1 MKNFTYPGVILPDHL
16 IRKAGSTIALLLAFI
31 FLLPVWASAERI
43 YPDMSVQISSG
54 GSDYAL
60 TFTYSG
66 AGVVSCT
73 EAVVHRFDIYKNTDS
88 NSSKTISGS
97 GSKSSGTITYVAGPN
112 NSGYWGLR
120 YQESEDCSLAWC
132 NCVEWVWSGYPRAN
146 SSGDRGSGYSVLTY
160 AATAAIKSPTGITAS
175 DQEYFEKIILSWS
188 KGTDIPDAN
197 VGYNI
202 YRGTTTGNGA
212 LIAQVAGD
220 VRTWTDETIVPN
232 DVYYYWVTT
241 FTDDWGNHESP
252 RNSSNAV
259 LGKAKTFNVNASDGT
274 YTNRVKVEWDDL
286 SDFAEELRIERS
298 VPESS
303 QKEELAILSKNAQAY
318 SDDGAI
324 PGYKHTY
331 YVTPIHATRTF
342 PTLNDDGYS
351 KPNGTIKGTVKSVLS
366 VGVEGVSVC
375 AIPVTPNL
383 PAGALTVPSGGYC
396 TTTDVDGYY
405 EIRNIYY
412 YDEAEFIVV
421 PYKDG
426 PNGPHI
432 FTPDT
437 ITRVLDLNSK
447 LSSGANFTDES
458 VFSMAG
464 RVVYPKSTAA
474 ECGVPEVEI
483 LINGESRGIFTD
495 ANGDWSYAIQEE
507 GDYTFTPEFLHHTFE
522 NPSGQPSTSFFVAG
536 DSLNINFTDT
546 QTDTIFVKVQTGC
559 ETPVADSVKIQL
571 TSPGNCFNTSYYTD
585 ANGLLTIP
593 DLPAREYDVQVVELD
608 PVNSNIF
615 DQIGNKPIRID
626 LTVRDTADMVV
637 ERDSLDIT
645 PADTIFLP
653 NGTTSITPADTTLVT
668 VTDTTRGEVIPEAN
682 FIYHSPLDIQV
693 DFADAGAQVV
703 SCSGGDI
710 TLMQQN
716 DTYTLVFEVNESMGD
731 CPVNEGYLRIFDFVA
746 DRGDEPIEVPI
757 VNGFAVYTTQA
768 GLPEIAESA
777 EHNHEKLLYV
787 VPEVGFLDATPQEY
801 WIMVEGVKTQAPSF
815 ITKSPEM
822 PMLVLHDPP
831 GDNSYSYV
839 QEGKSYKSFNTF
851 EMLVGG
857 EAGVYANL
865 LIGAKV
871 LTPFSSNGFGTQ
883 IKFSAVAGRD
893 NYDRNGVE
901 TTITFN
907 ETFSTS
913 DLENLTGNDGDVY
926 IGASFNQEYAL
937 GDELTFNTA
946 TCQAE
951 IKTVPTIDVTGFATT
966 FVYTETHIKNT
977 LLPTLGVLRSAL
989 IAGRDTSLLS
999 PEEKMQANQL
1009 LADSLHWEEVL
1020 AQNDLNR
1027 GEDAV
1032 FKENISFSAGA
1043 PYTNE
1048 YTTDTTNSASF
1059 EYSAFINTELAA
1071 GIKLDNESGAWF
1083 DSEIGVMAKFRWANT
1098 FNQGNDTT
1106 YSRTVGYILSDND
1119 IGDFFSVDILEDKAY
1134 GVPAFNLKLGT
1145 SSCPHEPGTQP
1156 RDDARITVYPPQ
1168 INNVPIGGQ
1177 AVFTAN
1183 LLNES
1188 QSRETREYHVKVVST
1203 TNPDGAVVKL
1213 GGTSITNSGASY
1225 FLQYNQT
1232 ANIALTVERGPM
1244 ASTYD
1249 SIGIMMYPPCE
1260 YSLWEDGGSVT
1271 SADTAWIFVD
1281 FQSECSNVALH
1292 LPGNNWLVNSNNDNK
1307 LDVAFTG
1314 YDRNNEN
1321 LQSITL
1327 QYKRQG
1333 EGWVDDVTIDKE
1345 LLLQN
1350 FYDYE
1355 FDVSGLT
1362 DGSYSLR
1369 AKANCGIEGGI
1380 SYSSEQSGIIDRS
1393 SIAPYGTPSPADGY
1407 LRYGQEISVVFDKD
1421 INCNFESYSGEA
1433 PNIRLF
1439 LEDSTEIPITVQCS
1453 QNADG
1458 IILVPNDDL
1467 FAQPSLEGKRVYAVV
1482 EGIQDI
1488 FGNVQEYKTEW
1499 SFLVNVSPVS
1509 WNPEE
1514 VHITAEETELVVLSA
1529 NLDNSANISK
1539 SFTIEEYPDW
1549 LVPSVTS
1556 ASVLGGN
1563 SFTLQFHV
1571 VEDLL
1576 PGFYEGEVTALIDGS
1591 PEVLK
1596 VSLELYAEEI
1606 DWSVNHP
1613 DFQYN
1618 MNIVAQ
1624 FSSDDGDEN
1633 LSTGLRDKIAAYVDG
1648 ELRGVGNI
1656 MYVPEL
1662 SKYAAFITVSG
1673 NLAGENGSLLEAE
1686 DYVDDL
1692 SVQDI
1697 TFTEDGKT
1705 YDATRFKKNNWID
1718 FDIYAT
1724 KAGNFSAEFKAAGN
1738 KAGDVDVFVD
1748 GNLVATFAVP
1758 VNGGS
1763 YGVYTTQFEVPAGE
1777 HTLRIQS
1784 NGAEFDLDWINFPEY
1799 HVRNQHTTEVIKFRM
1814 WDGLNGIEYGAIE
1827 ELTFFTD
1834 GVVGNVEEPFILHP
1848 AGGIQQRMLAKG
1860 WNWISVNKQSD
1871 DMSVGKVFESLTPP
1885 TSLNDITLKSQSG
1898 YSQFSQLTG
1907 WQGTL
1912 ADVDIKTGY
1921 MIFLS
1926 AHGDTLSLIGNEPES
1941 DVSIPLNPKW
1951 NWIGYPKS
1959 EILPIDDVLEQLSAG
1974 PGDVIKSQYEYGEY
1988 NQSTDSWVGDLKFFH
2003 PGLGYK
2009 LFVGNSDNITIMKS
2023 GDTEELFLKH
2033 EYNMTLTAIV
2043 DFGEF
2048 PTSDR
2053 YRIQTYIND
2062 QLRGDVPLSYLNPI
2076 DEYMAFAMVY
2086 GDRSDIGETVKTVMW
2101 DEYNQQQIELV
2112 SPELNFTI
2120 DKINGTV
2127 DNPVIL
2133 SIAEGELLPADEGQ
2147 YIFNNY
2153 PNPFRSNTTIQ
2164 YTIPE
2169 DTHVMLTV
2177 TNSVGREI
2185 RRIVDVEQI
2194 AGHYSYTFDADG
2206 LADGIYY
2213 CTLKTNDFVETK
2225 KLILLKK

>member
-1 MKNFTYPGVILPDHL
+1 MKKFTYSEL
-16 IRKAGSTIALLLAFI
+16 ISTMQLITIKCHKFLWLLLFAFI
-31 FLLPVWASAERI
+31 MPVIANGERV
-43 YPDMSVQISSG
+43 YPDMAVTVSSG
-54 GSDYAL
+54 GSDYTI
-60 TFTYSG
+60 TFSYSG
-66 AGVVSCT
+66 AGVVGCSD
-73 EAVVHRFDIYKNTDS
+73 AVVHRIDVYKNSDN
-88 NSSKTISGS
+88 NSVQHQTGS
-97 GSKSSGTITYVAGPN
+97 GSLSSGTVTHITGPS

-120 YQESEDCSLAWC
+120 YQESEDCSWAWC
-132 NCVEWVWSGYPRAN
+132 NCVEWAWSGYPRAS

-175 DQEYFEKIILSWS
+175 DQEYFEKIILNWS
-188 KGTDIPDAN
+188 KGTNIPDAN
-197 VGYNI
+197 TGYNI
-202 YRGTTTGNGA
+202 YRGTTLYNGT
-212 LIAQVAGD
+212 LVAQVAGD
-220 VRTWTDETIVPN
+220 ARTWTDNTIVPN
-232 DVYYYWVTT
+232 DEYYYWVTT

-259 LGKAKTFNVNASDGT
+259 LGKAKTFAVNASDGA

-298 VPESS
+298 VPESN
-303 QKEELAILSKNAQAY
+303 QKEELDILSKNAQAF

-331 YVTPIHATRTF
+331 YVTPIHETRTF
-342 PTLNDDGYS
+342 PTLSDDGYS
-351 KPNGTIKGTVKSVLS
+351 KPNGTIKGTVKSLLS
-366 VGVEGVSVC
+366 VGVEGVQVC

-383 PAGALTVPSGGYC
+383 PAGALSIPSEGYC

-421 PYKDG
+421 PFKQG

-437 ITRVLDLNSK
+437 LTRVLDLNSK

-464 RVVYPKSTAA
+464 KVLFPKSTAA
-474 ECGVPEVEI
+474 ECGVPDVEI

-495 ANGDWSYAIQEE
+495 GNGEWSYAIQEE
-507 GDYTFTPEFLHHTFE
+507 GNYSFTPEFLHHTFE
-522 NPSGQPSTSFFVAG
+522 NPSGQPSTSFFVDG
-536 DSLNINFTDT
+536 DSININFTDT

-559 ETPVADSVKIQL
+559 ETPVADSVKVQL

-585 ANGLLTIP
+585 ENGLLTIP
-593 DLPAREYDVQVVELD
+593 DLPAREYNVQVVELD

-653 NGTTSITPADTTLVT
+653 NNTMSITPADTTIVT
-668 VTDTTRGEVIPEAN
+668 VTDTMRGEVVPEAD
-682 FIYHSPLDIQV
+682 FTYHSPLDIQV
-693 DFADAGAQVV
+693 DFADAGAQEY
-703 SCSGGDI
+703 SCSSGNV

-716 DTYTLVFEVNESMGD
+716 ELYTLVFEVNESMGD
-731 CPVNEGYLRIFDFVA
+731 CPVNEGHLRIFDFVA
-746 DRGDEPIEVPI
+746 DRGDEPIEIPI

-787 VPEVGFLDATPQEY
+787 VPEVGFLEADPQEY

-893 NYDRNGVE
+893 NFNRSGVE

-937 GDELTFNTA
+937 GDELTFNTS

-966 FVYTETHIKNT
+966 FVYTEKHIKST
-977 LLPTLGVLRSAL
+977 LLPTLGTLRSAL

-1009 LADSLHWEEVL
+1009 LADSLHWEDVL
-1020 AQNDLNR
+1020 AQNAKNR

-1048 YTTDTTNSASF
+1048 YTTDTTNSASY
-1059 EYSAFINTELAA
+1059 EYTAFINTELAV
-1071 GIKLDNESGAWF
+1071 GIKIDNETGAWF
-1083 DSEIGVMAKFRWANT
+1083 DSELGVMAKFRWANT
-1098 FNQGNDTT
+1098 FNQGNDTSYT
-1106 YSRTVGYILSDND
+1106 RTVGYILSDND
-1119 IGDFFSVDILEDKAY
+1119 IGDFFSVDIKEDQAY

-1145 SSCPHEPGTQP
+1145 TSCPHEPGTQP

-1203 TNPDGAVVKL
+1203 TNPDGAIVKL
-1213 GGTSITNSGASY
+1213 GGTLITNGGASY

-1244 ASTYD
+1244 AATYD

-1260 YSLWEDGGSVT
+1260 YALWEDNGNIT
-1271 SADTAWIFVD
+1271 SGDTAWIFVD

-1292 LPGNNWLVNSNNDNK
+1292 LPGDNWLVNSNNGDK

-1333 EGWVDDVTIDKE
+1333 EGWIDDVTIDRE
-1345 LLLQN
+1345 LLVQN

-1355 FDVSGLT
+1355 FNVSGLT
-1362 DGSYSLR
+1362 DGKYSLR

-1407 LRYGQEISVVFDKD
+1407 LRFGQEISVVFDKD
-1421 INCNFESYSGEA
+1421 INCNFESYSGA
-1433 PNIRLF
+1433 VPNIHLL

-1453 QNADG
+1453 QNEDG
-1458 IILVPNDDL
+1458 IILVPDDDL

-1488 FGNVQEYKTEW
+1488 YGNVQKYKTEW

-1514 VHITAEETELVVLSA
+1514 VHMTAEETELVVLSA

-1539 SFTIEEYPDW
+1539 SFTIDEWPDW

-1563 SFTLQFHV
+1563 SFTVQLQV
-1571 VEDLL
+1571 VEDLE
-1576 PGFYEGEVTALIDGS
+1576 PGFYDGEVVAIIDDS
-1591 PEVLK
+1591 PEVLQ

-1624 FSSDDGDEN
+1624 FSTDDGDEN

-1648 ELRGVGNI
+1648 ELRGVGSI

-1662 SKYAAFITVSG
+1662 DKYAAFINVSG

-1697 TFTEDGKT
+1697 TFTEDSKT
-1705 YDATRFKKNNWID
+1705 YEATRFKKNNWID

-1724 KAGNFSAEFKAAGN
+1724 KPGNFIAEFKAAGN
-1738 KAGDVDVFVD
+1738 KAGDVDVYID
-1748 GNLVATFAVP
+1748 GSLVATFTVP
-1758 VNGGS
+1758 ATGSS
-1763 YGVYTTQFEVPAGE
+1763 YGIYTTQFQVPAGQ

-1784 NGAEFDLDWINFPEY
+1784 NSAEFDLDWINFPEY
-1799 HVRNQHTTEVIKFRM
+1799 HVRNQFTTEVIKFRM

-1827 ELTFFTD
+1827 ELTFFND
-1834 GVVGNVEEPFILHP
+1834 GVVGNAEEPFILHP
-1848 AGGIQQRMLAKG
+1848 AGGIQEMLLAKG
-1860 WNWISVNKQSD
+1860 WNWISVNKEST

-1885 TSLNDITLKSQSG
+1885 TSLNDITLKSQTG

-1912 ADVDIKTGY
+1912 SDVDIRAGY

-1926 AHGDTLSLIGNEPES
+1926 AHGDTLSLIGNAPET

-1959 EILPIDDVLEQLSAG
+1959 EILPIDDVLGQLSAG

-1988 NQSTDSWVGDLKFFH
+1988 NQSTDSWIGDLKFFH

-2009 LFVGNSDNITIMKS
+2009 LFVGNSSNIDILKS
-2023 GDTEELFLKH
+2023 GDPDELFLKH
-2033 EYNMTLTAIV
+2033 EYNMTLTATV
-2043 DFGEF
+2043 DFGDL
-2048 PTSDR
+2048 PSSDN

-2062 QLRGDVPLSYLNPI
+2062 QLRGEVPLSYLSKL
-2076 DEYMAFAMVY
+2076 DEYMAFAMIY
-2086 GDRSDIGETVKTVMW
+2086 GDRSDIGESVKAVLW
-2101 DEYNQQQIELV
+2101 DDYNQRQIELV

-2127 DNPVIL
+2127 DNPIVLAVADNKL
-2133 SIAEGELLPADEGQ
+2133 SPEDDGK
-2147 YIFNNY
+2147 YHFNNY
-2153 PNPFRSNTTIQ
+2153 PNPFRNETAIQ
-2164 YTIPE
+2164 YSIPE
-2169 DTHVMLTV
+2169 DMHVLVTV
-2177 TNSVGREI
+2177 TNAVGKEI
-2185 RRIVDVEQI
+2185 QRIVDVEQT
-2194 AGHYSYTFDADG
+2194 AGHYRYVFKADDM
-2206 LADGIYY
+2206 ADGIYY